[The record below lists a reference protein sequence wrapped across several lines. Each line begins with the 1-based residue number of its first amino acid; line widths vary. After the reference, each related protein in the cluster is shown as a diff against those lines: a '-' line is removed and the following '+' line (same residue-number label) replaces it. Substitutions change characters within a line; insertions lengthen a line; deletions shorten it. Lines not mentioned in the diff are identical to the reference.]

1 MEKQAN
7 QDYTSFKCLIFIISS
22 LFLGVRSSSLLSS
35 LYSAFA
41 YNNAL
46 SLPFVVFT
54 FSWILFGF
62 WSSIFYM
69 LISGFYMLSL
79 RKQYVQDFWNANIK
93 ETSFGQKIEKTTEYI
108 GSYNIEPYMGTINNL
123 LNIAVKYLN
132 EYIVKIPT
140 VGPYMMN
147 VFQAVYAITN
157 GIISVFEE
165 VPTVVA
171 DVNKSNVKP
180 VKPVLEN
187 PGQLFQLE
195 QLEQLEQLNK
205 MANVLQ
211 LDPPTK
217 EEMEEFHKMAGS
229 MPNDNPFKLPTKEEM
244 EEFNNMANML
254 GQLDGVIKKA
264 Q

>member
-1 MEKQAN
+1 MEKQTN

-41 YNNAL
+41 YNNTL

-69 LISGFYMLSL
+69 LISGFYMLSF

-147 VFQAVYAITN
+147 VFQAIYAITN
-157 GIISVFEE
+157 GIITVFEE

-171 DVNKSNVKP
+171 DVNKSSVKAVKP
-180 VKPVLEN
+180 ILEN
-187 PGQLFQLE
+187 PGQLE

-217 EEMEEFHKMAGS
+217 EEMEEFHKIAH
-229 MPNDNPFKLPTKEEM
+229 DNPFKLPTKEEM
-244 EEFNNMANML
+244 EELNNMANML
-254 GQLDGVIKKA
+254 GQLGDVIKKA